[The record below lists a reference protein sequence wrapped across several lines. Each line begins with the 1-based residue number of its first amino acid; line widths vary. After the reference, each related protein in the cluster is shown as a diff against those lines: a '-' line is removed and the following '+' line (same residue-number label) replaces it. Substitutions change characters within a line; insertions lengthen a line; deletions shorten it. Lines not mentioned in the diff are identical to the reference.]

1 MKKKI
6 LSILLCLSMAVCML
20 AGCSK
25 NGVDTTS
32 GKVDTTSGKVEQVKV
47 TDKLEKKYIERIEAY
62 QAYFDEIRNK
72 YSDYKFSATVTLDK
86 EGLPLF
92 WLTLSESGDWDD
104 ITTQLVGFEDG
115 KAKILAEKRAH
126 MGPHRDKDL
135 IMAQKWNSDSTFYLY
150 DEEKQDFITVV
161 IEELMQD
168 RTDENALDTIYTEK
182 ELEEKID
189 LLSEILESADFF
201 DSVKIRVN
209 DSTHQIA
216 YFGRTK
222 QDYYYNALVKLWVL
236 LEVNDTRGF
245 VEEPMGEFD
254 KFGVVLRKEY
264 ADNKEVLNYFKQLP
278 DAELDEE
285 LRAEILSHEEADS
298 YIYGNLIKE
307 IPNVAYILPDG
318 TVCTGKEAF
327 RYIQILDYIDDEYS
341 EVSAEAVGEYFDEL
355 SVERI
360 LRYLQKNPAYTQE
373 DLYLSLASV
382 AYDCEVIEVDMS
394 DYILKNTTFVS
405 QVVAKYISGND
416 LYEAF
421 FTDELIEQQTS
432 ISETKP
438 YKTIRE
444 EGVDERSYADNVL
457 TLLCGNIEYQF
468 QIEFD
473 DSGEMVSGITYID
486 PTASM
491 SEEEK
496 QEYMVK
502 TEVIPAYKK
511 NVSNADRYT
520 LVYIN
525 DDSIPELI
533 TSTASWYNF
542 YTYDNDVIALDL
554 SANVFAI
561 IEKENL
567 IHISSG
573 HGTFY
578 DYIGNLKEGAFECLK
593 EGKYGDVY
601 DANGNRVPDAF
612 EYYWEGQQVSEEE
625 YNNSLAQ
632 IFDAKKA
639 ISSNDLIYYSSIQE
653 AYENL
658 NKTAQPSAVEAKS
671 ESAVTKYYDLIYNYT
686 NFWYD
691 GKSLSATTYDGEISL
706 NMEVSDD
713 CVWQY
718 RGSDGSISESSY
730 EKIYELWEADVLWIQ
745 EWLDSEGLDFS
756 ALSDYEFME
765 SQGYGTVLDSPTGL
779 GVEVQDEKI
788 IAVYY
793 TSP

>member
-25 NGVDTTS
+25 NGVVTTS
-32 GKVDTTSGKVEQVKV
+32 GKVDTTSDKVEQVKV

-62 QAYFDEIRNK
+62 Q
-72 YSDYKFSATVTLDK
+72 DYYEQECQNAEYMVYTRVTVDR
-86 EGLPLF
+86 EGLPLL
-92 WLTLSESGDWDD
+92 WLDYSIDGSSSSNIVTQLLTYEDKKVKVLAEVKELTLCPVISSETICAAVWG
-104 ITTQLVGFEDG
+104 ED
-115 KAKILAEKRAH
+115 
-126 MGPHRDKDL
+126 
-135 IMAQKWNSDSTFYLY
+135 SFYVF
-150 DEEKQDFITVV
+150 DEEKQMFRKTEVPEDSSERMSVSTGKAVV
-161 IEELMQD
+161 
-168 RTDENALDTIYTEK
+168 Y
-182 ELEEKID
+182 
-189 LLSEILESADFF
+189 
-201 DSVKIRVN
+201 
-209 DSTHQIA
+209 
-216 YFGRTK
+216 
-222 QDYYYNALVKLWVL
+222 DYYYLENSKTEEISYIGKRISTDDYDYETLSDVEWEIIEGRQTKSGIQFYCADGSVMPWEEAQKKLNILDNSSEGRVRSGVGGVEWVGGFDAATMFRVL
-236 LEVNDTRGF
+236 LNQPAYSSEQLFMLLVANQLFFEHSGNTIYFITDSVN
-245 VEEPMGEFD
+245 
-254 KFGVVLRKEY
+254 LKEY
-264 ADNKEVLNYFKQLP
+264 NMLSKASEEYIVDIIEGYF
-278 DAELDEE
+278 
-285 LRAEILSHEEADS
+285 
-298 YIYGNLIKE
+298 
-307 IPNVAYILPDG
+307 
-318 TVCTGKEAF
+318 
-327 RYIQILDYIDDEYS
+327 
-341 EVSAEAVGEYFDEL
+341 
-355 SVERI
+355 
-360 LRYLQKNPAYTQE
+360 
-373 DLYLSLASV
+373 
-382 AYDCEVIEVDMS
+382 
-394 DYILKNTTFVS
+394 
-405 QVVAKYISGND
+405 ISGVENKASFSKV
-416 LYEAF
+416 Y
-421 FTDELIEQQTS
+421 FTDELLADKEAVL
-432 ISETKP
+432 ETEP
-438 YKTIRE
+438 FKTIK
-444 EGVDERSYADNVL
+444 DERFRTDRASYGNNVL
-457 TLLCGNIEYQF
+457 TVYSGNGYQF
-468 QIEFD
+468 QIEFNKEGD
-473 DSGEMVSGITYID
+473 KISKITYID

-653 AYENL
+653 AYENIG
-658 NKTAQPSAVEAKS
+658 KTRQPSAVEPKS
-671 ESAVTKYYDLIYNYT
+671 ESAVTEYHDVMYDYT
-686 NFWYD
+686 EF
-691 GKSLSATTYDGEISL
+691 SL
-706 NMEVSDD
+706 NANRLKAKTLDGRVSLDMEVSDD

-730 EKIYELWEADVLWIQ
+730 EKIYELWETNVLRIQ
-745 EWLDSEGLDFS
+745 EWLDSKGLDFS
-756 ALSDYEFME
+756 VLSDYEFME
-765 SQGYGTVLDSPTGL
+765 SQGYGDVLDSPAGL
-779 GVEVQDEKI
+779 GIEVKDGKV